1 MERKPARPAKKRTLV
16 PVQWAAGACHCG
28 AVRFEIMVPAL
39 WAWHDHSAATRATT
53 GAAAMCWVGSWKKRF
68 RLLEGEDEV
77 SRYEEPGVGRSFCRR
92 CGTPVFYERARSP
105 HVINMPR
112 ALFTTRVGRE
122 PRYHAGLKEMADW
135 AYNGEALMPLKG
147 YPGIMIE
154 RKRKKK
160 QAPEGMF

>member
-1 MERKPARPAKKRTLV
+1 MPKPKRTLAN
-16 PVQWAAGACHCG
+16 PERAEGSCRCG
-28 AVRFEIMVPAL
+28 AVRFDILYPAL

-53 GAAAMCWVGSWKKRF
+53 GAASMCWVGSWKKRF
-68 RLLEGEDEV
+68 RLLDGEDEIA
-77 SRYEEPGVGRSFCRR
+77 RHEEPGVARSFCRR

-112 ALFTTRVGRE
+112 ALFATRVGRE

-135 AYNGEALMPLKG
+135 AWNGEALMPLKG
-147 YPGIMIE
+147 YPGIMVE

-160 QAPEGMF
+160 LPEGMF

>member
-1 MERKPARPAKKRTLV
+1 MSPRRRTLAN
-16 PVQWAAGACHCG
+16 PERAEGRCRCG
-28 AVRFEIMVPAL
+28 AVRFDILYPAL
-39 WAWHDHSAATRATT
+39 WSWHDHSAATRETT
-53 GAAAMCWVGSWKKRF
+53 GAASMCWVGSWRKRF
-68 RLLEGEDEV
+68 RLLDGADEI
-77 SRYEEPGVGRSFCRR
+77 SRYDENGTARSFCKR
-92 CGTPVFYERARSP
+92 CGTPVFYERSRSP

-112 ALFTTRVGRE
+112 ALFATRVGRE

-160 QAPEGMF
+160 PPEGMF